1 MNELN
6 DEELVL
12 RYQAQSGSEQ
22 ANSIVDELFGRH
34 HVRVAAW
41 CYRMTGDRDSAADFA
56 QDIFLKAFRHLKSFQ
71 GNSKFTTWLYTIAR
85 NHCTNELRARA
96 TRPEGSSDTELPDI
110 ADRSESADVAMERRS
125 SEQML
130 KDLMQEVLDE
140 TEQKVM
146 TLHYAD
152 ELPLDAITRL
162 LNLQNASGAKAHI
175 VNARRKLNHAIAKM
189 RSRTESA
196 AAGETHNE

>member
-12 RYQAQSGSEQ
+12 QYQAQSGSQQSQ
-22 ANSIVDELFGRH
+22 AFIDELFGRH

-41 CYRMTGDRDSAADFA
+41 CYRMTGDRDSAADLA
-56 QDIFLKAFRHLKSFQ
+56 QDIFLKAFRHLRSFR

-85 NHCTNELRARA
+85 NHCTNELRSRA
-96 TRPEGSSDTELPDI
+96 TRPESSSDIELLDL
-110 ADRSESADVAMERRS
+110 ADRSESAQVAMERRS
-125 SEQML
+125 SEKML

-140 TEQKVM
+140 TERKVM
-146 TLHYAD
+146 ALHYAD

-162 LNLQNASGAKAHI
+162 LGLQNASGAKAHI
-175 VNARRKLNHAIAKM
+175 VSARRKLNNALTRM
-189 RSRTESA
+189 RGRTEP
-196 AAGETHNE
+196 AAGEGHNE